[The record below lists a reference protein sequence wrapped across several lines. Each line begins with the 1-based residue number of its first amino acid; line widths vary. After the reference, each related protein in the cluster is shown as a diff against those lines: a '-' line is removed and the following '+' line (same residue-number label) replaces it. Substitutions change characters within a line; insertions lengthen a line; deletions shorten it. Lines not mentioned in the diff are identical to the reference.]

1 MKFFLTL
8 TLLSASIVAG
18 SGYSLV
24 VSKSTLESKEW
35 KLVVDV
41 LKKKHQA
48 ELFVFEKNVGDSLK
62 SLREQFPAFTCFVAK
77 PGEVTKEF

>member
-1 MKFFLTL
+1 MKSLFSLTL
-8 TLLSASIVAG
+8 TLLSASIVGG

-24 VSKSTLESKEW
+24 VSRSTLESKEW

-41 LKKKHQA
+41 LQKKHEA

-62 SLREQFPAFTCFVAK
+62 SLQKEFPAFTCFVAE
-77 PGEVTKEF
+77 PG